1 MQPTSTRSFYI
12 PADEEDRAINA
23 GIASD
28 PDTLEIRNTQFAKMR
43 PVKLGRPFAEQ
54 TKERIRIRLSPDVL
68 AAFRATGAGWQTRV
82 DEALK
87 QWLVDHLQS
96 IP

>member
-1 MQPTSTRSFYI
+1 MQPTSTRSFYT
-12 PADEEDRAINA
+12 PDDDEDRKINA
-23 GIASD
+23 GIARD
-28 PDTLEIRNTQFAKMR
+28 PDTLEVSDTQFAKMR

-54 TKERIRIRLSPDVL
+54 TKERITIRLSPDVL

-87 QWLVDHLQS
+87 EWLTNHSQNM
-96 IP
+96 P

>member
-1 MQPTSTRSFYI
+1 MPPISTPSFHI
-12 PADEEDRAINA
+12 PSDEEDRAINA
-23 GIASD
+23 GIAGD
-28 PDTLEIRNTQFAKMR
+28 PDTFEVSDAQFAQMR

-54 TKERIRIRLSPDVL
+54 TKERITIRLSPEVL

-87 QWLVDHLQS
+87 QWLADHLT
-96 IP
+96 

>member
-12 PADEEDRAINA
+12 PTDEEHKVINA
-23 GIASD
+23 GIAGD
-28 PDTLEIRNTQFAKMR
+28 PDTFEVSDTQFAKMH

-54 TKERIRIRLSPDVL
+54 TKERITIRLSPDVL

-87 QWLVDHLQS
+87 QWLVDHSQS